1 MSESSNSRSL
11 TIQMHTLIDSVVLDV
26 EGTKTGADLLDMY
39 ASEMGQKVGVEKDVI
54 LKTCIS
60 VTPFYPARPSPAPVT
75 TSSSVGMPAPTNA
88 SLSTIFAGETGLCM
102 VNVTSAHHIFRLLK
116 NYEQKVATNNQLT
129 EENTM
134 LQEKVTQLQHQLA
147 LAELLQEEDTKPKK
161 PQRKKGKSQKSG
173 AASVGGSSTPS
184 DPLALLTETV
194 ANLQKAMTEEREAMT
209 EEHEARQKVEATLAN
224 LQKAMTEEREAMTEE
239 REKVANLQKAMT
251 EEREARQK
259 VEATL
264 ANLQKAMTEER
275 EAMTEEREKVANL
288 QKAMTEE
295 REARQKVEATL
306 ASERDEHLWQLSDV
320 TGRTGELE
328 QWAVTA
334 DPEILDRIRLR
345 TLVDEGQAKLARFA
359 GLVSEKETTSYASM
373 TWRLKLKG
381 EDGEPAADDA
391 RLLTA
396 RSLLTGRGG
405 IIPQAIQVLVD
416 NKDAMRL
423 LTETNSS
430 IRNWGNHFA
439 HHLASKSLLRD
450 IVGRTVKPA
459 EDKKD
464 PRHPAAG

>member
-1 MSESSNSRSL
+1 MSGHL
-11 TIQMHTLIDSVVLDV
+11 ALPAFHT
-26 EGTKTGADLLDMY
+26 
-39 ASEMGQKVGVEKDVI
+39 
-54 LKTCIS
+54 
-60 VTPFYPARPSPAPVT
+60 
-75 TSSSVGMPAPTNA
+75 
-88 SLSTIFAGETGLCM
+88 
-102 VNVTSAHHIFRLLK
+102 
-116 NYEQKVATNNQLT
+116 NQLT

-134 LQEKVTQLQHQLA
+134 LQEKVTQLQRQLA
-147 LAELLQEEDTKPKK
+147 LAELLEEEDTKPKK
-161 PQRKKGKSQKSG
+161 PQRKKGNSQKSG

-194 ANLQKAMTEEREAMT
+194 ANLQKAMTEEREKMANLRKAMT
-209 EEHEARQKVEATLAN
+209 EEREAMTEECEKVAN
-224 LQKAMTEEREAMTEE
+224 LQKAMTEEREALTEE
-239 REKVANLQKAMT
+239 CEKVANLQKAMMT

-275 EAMTEEREKVANL
+275 EKVANL

-295 REARQKVEATL
+295 REAWQKVEATL
-306 ASERDEHLWQLSDV
+306 ASERDERLWQLSEV
-320 TGRTGELE
+320 AGRTGELE

-345 TLVDEGQAKLARFA
+345 SLLDEGQAKLARFA
-359 GLVSEKETTSYASM
+359 GLVSEKDTTSYASM

-391 RLLTA
+391 RLRTA

-423 LTETNSS
+423 LTETKSS

-439 HHLASKSLLRD
+439 HHLASK
-450 IVGRTVKPA
+450 PA
-459 EDKKD
+459 EDKK
-464 PRHPAAG
+464 GMLGILEFVSGSSM